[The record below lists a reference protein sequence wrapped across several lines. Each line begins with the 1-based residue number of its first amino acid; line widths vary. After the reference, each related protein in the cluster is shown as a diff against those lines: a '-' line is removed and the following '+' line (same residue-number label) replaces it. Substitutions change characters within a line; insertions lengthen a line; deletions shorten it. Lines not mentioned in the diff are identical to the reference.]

1 MPLPLVWSQALAG
14 SSTQSGEYTW
24 QLPMGLNV
32 ERVQVE
38 LKQPNSLAPV
48 TLAGRRESSLPWQPL
63 SNGLLYRLTQNGQ
76 DVVQNEL
83 QLYGQTVQQLKLSVD
98 ERGGGLGEQAPSLK
112 YAVRATQVIF
122 LARGDGPYSLALGNP
137 TVKTANLPL
146 STLIPDFKPQKLAT
160 LGKATVQGD
169 VVTTPTAPA
178 TTAAVAETNWKK
190 IGLWA
195 VLLVSVVFLG
205 VMAAS
210 LLRKPP
216 TRS

>member
-1 MPLPLVWSQALAG
+1 M
-14 SSTQSGEYTW
+14 
-24 QLPMGLNV
+24 
-32 ERVQVE
+32 
-38 LKQPNSLAPV
+38 
-48 TLAGRRESSLPWQPL
+48 
-63 SNGLLYRLTQNGQ
+63 
-76 DVVQNEL
+76 
-83 QLYGQTVQQLKLSVD
+83 D